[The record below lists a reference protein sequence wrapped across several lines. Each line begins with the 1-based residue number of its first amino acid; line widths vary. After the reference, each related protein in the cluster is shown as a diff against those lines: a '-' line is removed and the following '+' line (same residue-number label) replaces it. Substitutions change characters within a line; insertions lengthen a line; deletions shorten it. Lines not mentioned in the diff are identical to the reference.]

1 MSAASVNA
9 CHPTAT
15 GDVRTAR
22 LVLRPIRM
30 ADADA
35 LHAIARH
42 AEVTGTTGTWP
53 HPLPEG
59 EAAARIARM
68 EADMAGGTAVTF
80 AIRMRATDAL
90 IGMGGVKWDASRR
103 GWLGYMLARAHWGRG
118 YGGEAVA
125 AIVAHGFGRCELT
138 AIDASVMPSN
148 QAAHRILRRLGFE
161 RVGERDM
168 ITDARG
174 AFRVVDYVLQRPH
187 RQEDA

>member
-22 LVLRPIRM
+22 LVLRPIRS

-35 LHAIARH
+35 LQVIARH
-42 AEVTGTTGTWP
+42 VEVTGTTGTWP

-59 EAAARIARM
+59 EAARRIARM
-68 EADMAGGTAVTF
+68 EADIAGGTAVTF
-80 AIRMRATDAL
+80 AIRIHATDEL
-90 IGMGGVKWDASRR
+90 IGMGGVKWDPSQR
-103 GWLGYMLARAHWGRG
+103 GWLGYMLAHTHWGRG

-125 AIVAHGFGRCELT
+125 AIVDHGFRACELT
-138 AIDASVMPSN
+138 AIDAAVMPSN
-148 QAAHRILRRLGFE
+148 QASHRILRRLGFQ

-168 ITDARG
+168 ITEARG
-174 AFRVVDYVLQRPH
+174 AFRVVDYALQRPD
-187 RQEDA
+187 RQED